1 MPQGF
6 TGFVG
11 GPGFDAVEA
20 PGGGTS
26 TPLNPKNL
34 AGE

>member
-6 TGFVG
+6 IRPRV
-11 GPGFDAVEA
+11 PGFDAAGA

-26 TPLNPKNL
+26 APLNPKTL
-34 AGE
+34 VVE